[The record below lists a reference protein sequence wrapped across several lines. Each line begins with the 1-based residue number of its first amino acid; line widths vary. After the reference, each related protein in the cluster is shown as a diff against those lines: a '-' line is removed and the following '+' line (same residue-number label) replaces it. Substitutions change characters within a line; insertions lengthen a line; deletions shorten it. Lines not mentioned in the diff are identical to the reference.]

1 MSLIFFKLIYENLK
15 VIRLKSKVIVI
26 NNIKVITILL
36 IAIIFIIFA
45 ITKIINSKNEQD
57 IEKYEIEQKE
67 IKIENIEN
75 NKNNSIKVN
84 SQVNNNKENKID
96 FPTEIEGTQVIGKIE
111 IPKIN
116 LVTYILDETTKE
128 TLKKSVTKLCGPK
141 VNGVGNLCIAGHN
154 YNNKNM
160 FKDLKKLNKE
170 DSIFI
175 TDMKGNKI
183 EYLVYD
189 IYKVYPK
196 ETKCLSQETNGEREI
211 TLITCTAGAIKRLIV
226 KATEFYD

>member
-1 MSLIFFKLIYENLK
+1 M
-15 VIRLKSKVIVI
+15 KSRIIVI
-26 NNIKVITILL
+26 DNIKIICILL
-36 IAIIFIIFA
+36 ITIIFIAFIV
-45 ITKIINSKNEQD
+45 IKIINNNQMESTPTYEEQ
-57 IEKYEIEQKE
+57 EEI
-67 IKIENIEN
+67 NVEN
-75 NKNNSIKVN
+75 NKIGSIETN
-84 SQVNNNKENKID
+84 ITTNNKVERKID
-96 FPTEIEGTQVIGKIE
+96 FPTELEGTEVIGKVE

-116 LVTYILDETTKE
+116 LVTYILAETSKE
-128 TLKKSVTKLCGPK
+128 TLNKSVTKLCGPK
-141 VNGVGNLCIAGHN
+141 INGVGNLCITGHN

-160 FKDLKKLNKE
+160 FKDLKKLNKG

-196 ETKCLSQETNGEREI
+196 ETECLSQETNGERQI
-211 TLITCTAGAIKRLIV
+211 TLITCTSGAIKRLIV